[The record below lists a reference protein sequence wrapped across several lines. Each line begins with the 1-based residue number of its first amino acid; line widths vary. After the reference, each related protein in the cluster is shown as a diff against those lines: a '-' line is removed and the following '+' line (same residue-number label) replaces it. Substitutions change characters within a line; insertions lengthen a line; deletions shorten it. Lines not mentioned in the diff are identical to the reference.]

1 MSGGIKEIE
10 TNGIDARVVS
20 VDDDKQLGLVAQ
32 VAANGV
38 GEPVIE
44 TVLGNYVRPWAIIK

>member
-1 MSGGIKEIE
+1 M
-10 TNGIDARVVS
+10 
-20 VDDDKQLGLVAQ
+20 DDDKQLGLVAQ